1 MGCWAGVGDTQLVRE
16 GEFLGG
22 PEVTTQG
29 FHCRGSIPRQGT
41 KIPRAAWYSEK
52 KRKKVNDQLA
62 HEGRG
67 VRHWRGKDILQG
79 AETACA
85 KHHRQKKKKKAQQ
98 APQGQRVCR
107 GACRR
112 GGGEECWR
120 EVGQGLKRVLSRV
133 LKRKRE
139 DVISRS
145 LNAGLRR
152 FPVVTET

>member
-1 MGCWAGVGDTQLVRE
+1 MRE
-16 GEFLGG
+16 EKELDIGEGKTYSR
-22 PEVTTQG
+22 EQKQHVQST
-29 FHCRGSIPRQGT
+29 RG
-41 KIPRAAWYSEK
+41 
-52 KRKKVNDQLA
+52 
-62 HEGRG
+62 
-67 VRHWRGKDILQG
+67 
-79 AETACA
+79 
-85 KHHRQKKKKKAQQ
+85 KKKKKAQQ

-107 GACRR
+107 GACRGGR
-112 GGGEECWR
+112 GGEECWR

>member
-1 MGCWAGVGDTQLVRE
+1 MERE
-16 GEFLGG
+16 RHIPGSRNSMCKA
-22 PEVTTQG
+22 PE
-29 FHCRGSIPRQGT
+29 
-41 KIPRAAWYSEK
+41 A
-52 KRKKVNDQLA
+52 
-62 HEGRG
+62 
-67 VRHWRGKDILQG
+67 
-79 AETACA
+79 
-85 KHHRQKKKKKAQQ
+85 KKKKK
-98 APQGQRVCR
+98 PSRLHRVK
-107 GACRR
+107 GFAGELAGVG